1 MIATRRP
8 LAVPLI
14 VMGVSGAG
22 KSTIGA
28 ALAAAFG
35 APFHDADDFHPPSSK
50 AKMAAGRPLD
60 DDDRRPWLATL
71 AALIADERAAGRPV
85 VLACSALKRRYRD
98 RLVVD
103 APDTVFVHLG
113 GPRDLIAERQRARTH
128 EYMPTSLLDSQF
140 ETLEPLEAD
149 ERGILVEIRAT
160 PDQVVDDVRRRL
172 QVAAIA
178 HA

>member
-1 MIATRRP
+1 MTPRVP
-8 LAVPLI
+8 LRVPLI

-28 ALAAAFG
+28 ALAEAFDV
-35 APFHDADDFHPPSSK
+35 PFHDADDFHTPANK
-50 AKMAAGRPLD
+50 AKMAVGSPLD
-60 DDDRRPWLATL
+60 DDDRGPWLATL
-71 AALIADERAAGRPV
+71 AALIADEGAAGRPV

-103 APDTVFVHLG
+103 APDTLFVHLG
-113 GPRDLIAERQRARTH
+113 GTRDLIAERQRARTH

-149 ERGILVEIRAT
+149 ERGILVDVRAT

-172 QVAAIA
+172 QAAVVALA
-178 HA
+178 

>member
-1 MIATRRP
+1 MTPRVP
-8 LAVPLI
+8 LHVPLI

-28 ALAAAFG
+28 ALAEAF
-35 APFHDADDFHPPSSK
+35 AVPFHDADDFHPPANT

-60 DDDRRPWLATL
+60 DDDRGPWLATL

-113 GPRDLIAERQRARTH
+113 GTRELIARRQRARTH

-140 ETLEPLEAD
+140 ETLEPLEVD
-149 ERGILVEIRAT
+149 ERGILVDVRAT

-172 QVAAIA
+172 QAAVVAPA
-178 HA
+178 

>member
-1 MIATRRP
+1 MTSTRPP
-8 LAVPLI
+8 LPVPLV

-28 ALAAAFG
+28 SLAVAFG
-35 APFHDADDFHPPSSK
+35 APFHDADDFHPPASK

-60 DDDRRPWLATL
+60 DDDRGPWLATL
-71 AALIADERAAGRPV
+71 SALIGDERAAGRPV

-113 GPRDLIAERQRARTH
+113 GTRDLIAARQRDRRH

-149 ERGILVEIRAT
+149 ERGILVDVRAT
-160 PDQVVDDVRRRL
+160 PQQVVDDVRRRL
-172 QVAAIA
+172 QAAIVA
-178 HA
+178 RS